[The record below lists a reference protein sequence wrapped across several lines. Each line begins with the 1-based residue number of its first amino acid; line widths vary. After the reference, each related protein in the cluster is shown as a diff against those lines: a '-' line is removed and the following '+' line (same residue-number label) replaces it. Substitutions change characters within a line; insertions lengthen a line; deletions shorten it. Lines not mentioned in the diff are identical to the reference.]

1 MNAKDFLILVV
12 IALLPGIIVFLVASK
27 LGNANR
33 LEEKYCHPFVK
44 VDSFFDNNKHFVIC
58 TTKDGY
64 EIKEI
69 K

>member
-1 MNAKDFLILVV
+1 MSIKEFLILIA
-12 IALLPGIIVFLVASK
+12 IALIPGIIAFLVTSK
-27 LGNANR
+27 LGNASH

-44 VDSFFDNNKHFVIC
+44 VDSFIDNNKHFVIC

>member
-1 MNAKDFLILVV
+1 MNTKEFLILVA
-12 IALLPGIIVFLVASK
+12 IALIPGIAVFLVTSK
-27 LGNANR
+27 LGNVNR

-58 TTKDGY
+58 TAKDGY